1 MSEELVQ
8 HESHSQPSIFSRFFK
23 MFSFVFPLLNVIKII
38 IASVTSLVFLAFSFV
53 TLGGSAVAL
62 IVSTPLFI
70 IFSPILVPATI
81 TTTLLASGLMAGT
94 TLGLTGIGLIT
105 GIFRTAGGVTLASS
119 PLRKIIIDRIKARL
133 GGGGGGSRLAIL
145 KKILGL
151 VNKYRSM
158 ASGGAAAAPA
168 AAPAADA
175 APAAAPAPAPAAAP
189 TY

>member
-8 HESHSQPSIFSRFFK
+8 HESHSQASIFSRFFR
-23 MFSFVFPLLNVIKII
+23 MFSFIFPLLNVIKLI
-38 IASVTSLVFLAFSFV
+38 IASVTSLVCLAFSCV

-81 TTTLLASGLMAGT
+81 ATILLASGLMAGT

-105 GIFRTAGGVTLASS
+105 GLVRTAGGVTLAES
-119 PLRKIIIDRIKARL
+119 PIRRIIINRIKARL
-133 GGGGGGSRLAIL
+133 GGGGGSRLAML

-151 VNKYRSM
+151 IKKLRGMS
-158 ASGGAAAAPA
+158 SGGAAPAAEAAPA
-168 AAPAADA
+168 AAPADGA
-175 APAAAPAPAPAAAP
+175 APAAAPAP
-189 TY
+189 T